1 MSRPAETEY
10 QSVRNYL
17 HNTRPLAQG
26 EEPRIDYKEDLVT
39 LRRGRE
45 YAWLDVTIEH
55 LLRLFRCRPI
65 DYIFRSAE
73 TQRKADYDGVS
84 PIYYTRSRIERLVLF
99 IVTIT
104 IVALLVVPIYLL
116 YHFTNGTQQGPH
128 TTAVSIG
135 TFLAFTLTFSVIMAF
150 FTSAK
155 RHEILGAAAAYC
167 AVLVVFFGNVQVI
180 YPDGRAAQLS

>member
-1 MSRPAETEY
+1 MSRPAESEY
-10 QSVRNYL
+10 QSVRNYIQS
-17 HNTRPLAQG
+17 TRPLCEG
-26 EEPRIDYKEDLVT
+26 EEPRIDCKEDLVT

-55 LLRLFRCRPI
+55 FLRLFRCRVI
-65 DYIFRSAE
+65 DYIFRSNE
-73 TQRKADYDGVS
+73 TQRKADDDDKS
-84 PIYYTRSRIERLVLF
+84 PIYYTRSRIERLVLL
-99 IVTIT
+99 IITMT

-116 YHFTNGTQQGPH
+116 YHLTNGIQQGSH

-135 TFLAFTLTFSVIMAF
+135 TFLAFTLVFSVIMAF

-167 AVLVVFFGNVQVI
+167 AVLVVFFGNAQVI
-180 YPDGRAAQLS
+180 VSPGPGT